1 MGIRV
6 DIDECT
12 GCGNC
17 IDVCPFGLIEIVD
30 DVARIGE
37 GCNLCGACRDVCPVD
52 AIIIDVTT
60 DTAPTDDSC
69 RGIWVFAERQDGEI
83 RGVGYELLSKGREL
97 ADTLNTE
104 LCAVCFGHNLDGVE
118 QLAAC
123 GADRVYLVDDPS
135 LASQQEEVYA
145 AELVRL
151 IREHRPEI
159 VLAGATSFGRA
170 FFPRVAAVLKT
181 GLTADCTGL
190 DIDTEKRLLLQT
202 RPTFGGNIMATI
214 ICQTRRPQMSTVR
227 PRVFKRNTPDT
238 SRKGG
243 GTSHE
248 GSIIRVDFDRECVT
262 ARTKLLDFV
271 RDLTEKV
278 KLEDADIIV
287 SGGRGL
293 GKPEN
298 FGIIRELADALGA
311 AVGSSRPPVDDGW
324 IPYSHQVGQTGKTV
338 CPRLYIA
345 CGISGAVQHLA
356 GMQTTDMIVAINDDP
371 EAPIFEVAAYGLVG
385 DLFKIV
391 PLLTERLKGG

>member
-12 GCGNC
+12 GCGSC
-17 IDVCPFGLIEIVD
+17 IDACPFGLIEIVD

-52 AIIIDVTT
+52 VIIIDVTT
-60 DTAPTDDSC
+60 DTAPTDDSY
-69 RGIWVFAERQDGEI
+69 RGVWVYAERQDGEI

-97 ADTLNTE
+97 ADALNTE

-151 IREHRPEI
+151 IRERRPEI

-214 ICQTRRPQMSTVR
+214 ICPARRPQMSTVR

-238 SRKGG
+238 SREA
-243 GTSHE
+243 T
-248 GSIIRVDFDRECVT
+248 IIRVDFDKERVT
-262 ARTKLLDFV
+262 ARTKLVDFV
-271 RDLTEKV
+271 KDLTEKV

-298 FGIIRELADALGA
+298 FSIIRELADALGA

-371 EAPIFEVAAYGLVG
+371 EAPIFEVATYGLVG
-385 DLFKIV
+385 DLFRIV
-391 PLLTERLKGG
+391 PLLTERLKGGQ